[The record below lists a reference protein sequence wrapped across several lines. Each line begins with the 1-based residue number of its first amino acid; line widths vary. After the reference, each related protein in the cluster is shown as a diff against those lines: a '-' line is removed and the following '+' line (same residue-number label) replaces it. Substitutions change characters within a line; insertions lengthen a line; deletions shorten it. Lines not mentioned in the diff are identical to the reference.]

1 MIDAATQFKKSGFN
15 EEDAANLALVAMT
28 YQNVADEAVSAGE
41 ASNFIVSQLRAF
53 NLEAEDAIHVVD
65 ALNEVSNTQAVSS
78 ADLSNNIGKAS
89 AAMALGNNTYEQ
101 ALAMLTA
108 ITEITRSGA
117 RSARTLVSVQSR
129 LTQVLDSQS
138 STGKALIAIYKDLG
152 IGLYDMNGQLRPTFD
167 IFEDLAK
174 IWPTLTT
181 NQKDYIALNQAGAN
195 QTQGFVALMNNFE
208 TALKAEATALNAAG
222 SAMKENT
229 RYMES
234 LEAHTNQLKATFQ
247 DFSNRVVENRLIK
260 VLLDLANRVL
270 TGLNTEIGASVTQF
284 ALLTAGM
291 TGFAGVARYF
301 VGPLGK
307 GLISFFTG
315 TTSAAMASAT
325 GLAKISIILG
335 SFLPYAAIIAGITVA
350 VLALEKA
357 WRKINPTLAE
367 TTEELEKLQSQFKSN
382 TDRLNELNE
391 IPWYDR
397 TPDIAAEEEA
407 LKKENEELREQIRLK
422 QEVQKKTAREIVHVG
437 RQAEVQGYGITGP
450 AEFAGF
456 FRSEEEALLAFT
468 ETFSTEIEKYA
479 RQGKTVVDMMREMGY
494 TISQTTQLM
503 NASEEEAND
512 YYAALA
518 NQLITQANK
527 EMAEYGIVTKDT
539 ADAIQ
544 SLIAENQEEIEAYEL
559 LANTGEVLND
569 NQQRYLNTMDALS
582 QSVQKLTLA
591 SQEQTRVNSIVNSG
605 LQITAEEYQTLIRLY
620 PKVANQMAEVN
631 GQYYASYKAL
641 DTLSGAQDEYTKNFL
656 NASKKRIDQT
666 RAELQNDIAV
676 AEETLAVYAAVNEA
690 RAWEVLLDPTT
701 AEATKKA
708 YVDALHKIYDAQ
720 STIYVSRWKLNQLPD
735 YVESSGVD
743 KFASETKNATKATKD
758 AAKATKDDT
767 DATKELIKALEERQ
781 KAYEAA
787 FGYMEAQI
795 DKEIDALEDQ
805 KTAVEEAYDAQ
816 IDGLEKANKELERQI
831 ELETLQDNLAKARS
845 RKVMVYK
852 DGRFQYVSD
861 VDEVSAA
868 QSQLDEYNRE
878 EALRKET
885 ERLEALKEKALAS
898 IDEQIK
904 GWEEYKEQWSSVADD
919 YSDSQDKLL
928 AEQVL
933 GIELEGENWK
943 TRLDNLSTYV
953 AQYKA
958 LMAQL
963 SKAESVSSGSG
974 SSSVSSSF
982 ATLPSGEVVGV
993 SIANGRVQETG
1004 LPVGTVVQT
1013 KGGNYKITGE
1023 KKGGGYTSVK
1033 VNGFANG
1040 TLSASGGM
1048 SLVGESGPELRVLGS
1063 GDGILPADI
1072 TKNLWA
1078 WGSMT
1083 PASVLSHLQGGS
1095 GSKMMSVSI
1104 QNLNLPNVS
1113 DGNGFV
1119 EYMKNNFWRTTMQ
1132 FSTV

>member
-1 MIDAATQFKKSGFN
+1 MIDAATEFKKSGFN
-15 EEDAANLALVAMT
+15 EEDAANLALVSTA
-28 YQNVADEAVSAGE
+28 YQNVADEAISASD
-41 ASNFIVSQLRAF
+41 ASSFIISQLKAF

-78 ADLSNNIGKAS
+78 ADLANNIGKAS

-101 ALAMLTA
+101 SLAMLTA

-129 LTQVLDSQS
+129 LTQVLDEQS
-138 STGKALIAIYKDLG
+138 STGKALIAIYEDLG

-181 NQKDYIALNQAGAN
+181 NQKDYIALTQAGAN
-195 QTQGFVALMNNFE
+195 QTQGFVALMDNFE
-208 TALKAEATALNAAG
+208 TAMRAETTALNAAG
-222 SAMKENT
+222 SAMEENA

-234 LEAHTNQLKATFQ
+234 LEAHTNKLKATFQ
-247 DFSNRVVENRLIK
+247 DFSNRVVENELIK
-260 VLLDLANRVL
+260 VLLDLANKVL
-270 TGLNTEIGASVTQF
+270 TGLNTEVGASITQF
-284 ALLTAGM
+284 ALLTTGM

-307 GLISFFTG
+307 GLVSFFTG

-325 GLAKISIILG
+325 GLAKVSMILG

-357 WRKINPTLAE
+357 WRKANPTLAE

-382 TDRLNELNE
+382 TDRLNELNK

-397 TPDIAAEEEA
+397 TPDIIAEEEA
-407 LKKENEELREQIRLK
+407 LKKENEELREQIRLQ
-422 QEVQKKTAREIVHVG
+422 QELQKKTARKTVRVG
-437 RQAEVQGYGITGP
+437 RQTEVQGYGITGP
-450 AEFAGF
+450 TEFAGF

-503 NASEEEAND
+503 NVSEEEAND
-512 YYAALA
+512 YYASLA
-518 NQLITQANK
+518 NKLITQANK
-527 EMAEYGIVTKDT
+527 EMAEYGIVTRET

-582 QSVQKLTLA
+582 QSVQKLTIA

-605 LQITAEEYQTLIRLY
+605 LMITAEEYQTLTRLY
-620 PKVANQMAEVN
+620 PEVANQMAEVN

-641 DTLSGAQDEYTKNFL
+641 DTLNGAQDEYTKNFL
-656 NASKKRIDQT
+656 GASKKRINQT
-666 RAELQNDIAV
+666 RTELENEIAV
-676 AEETLAVYAAVNEA
+676 AEQTLAIYAAVNEA

-701 AEATKKA
+701 SEATKKA
-708 YVDALHKIYDAQ
+708 YTDALHKIYQAQ

-735 YVESSGVD
+735 YVESSGID
-743 KFASETKNATKATKD
+743 EFTGELEEAADASDDLTKALQD
-758 AAKATKDDT
+758 Q
-767 DATKELIKALEERQ
+767 Q

-787 FGYMEAQI
+787 FGYIESQI
-795 DKEIDALEDQ
+795 DEEIKALEDQ
-805 KTAVEEAYDAQ
+805 KKAVEETYDAQ
-816 IDGLEKANKELERQI
+816 IDGLEKANEEIERQI

-845 RKVMVYK
+845 RKLMVYK

-861 VDEVSAA
+861 IDEVSAA
-868 QSQLDEYNRE
+868 QEELETYNRE
-878 EALRKET
+878 QKLRQEVAA
-885 ERLEALKEKALAS
+885 LEALKNEELGI
-898 IDEQIK
+898 IDEQIQ
-904 GWEEYKEQWSSVADD
+904 GWEDYKKELASVSEAE
-919 YSDSQDKLL
+919 DKML
-928 AEQVL
+928 AEQIL
-933 GIELEGENWK
+933 DIKLEGDNWK
-943 TRLDNLSTYV
+943 TRLGNLSQYV
-953 AQYKA
+953 AEYKA
-958 LMAQL
+958 LMAQISAL
-963 SKAESVSSGSG
+963 SAAGAASATTTSGASN
-974 SSSVSSSF
+974 SF
-982 ATLPSGEVVGV
+982 AKLPSGEVIGV
-993 SIANGRVQETG
+993 TIANDRVQQTG

-1023 KKGGGYTSVK
+1023 KEGGGYTSVK
-1033 VNGFANG
+1033 VDGFANG

-1048 SLVGESGPELRVLGS
+1048 SLVGENGPELRVLGA
-1063 GDGILPADI
+1063 GDGIIPTDI

-1083 PASVLSHLQGGS
+1083 PASVLGHLQGGA

-1119 EYMKNNFWRTTMQ
+1119 EYMKNNFWRQTVQFATT
-1132 FSTV
+1132 